1 MATKTTKVTQKR
13 KYVAENSSAP
23 QPKKAK
29 RDVLG
34 DVTAKFTSQ
43 DLESFEK
50 DDIVA
55 HVLALQKH
63 ITELSESQ
71 SPPKQPMSP
80 TPEQIKTK
88 VELSRSLMISGFKS
102 QMKVP
107 LRVVGILV
115 LIQHRMNRS

>member
-13 KYVAENSSAP
+13 KSVAENSGP
-23 QPKKAK
+23 EPKKTK

-50 DDIVA
+50 EDIVA

-63 ITELSESQ
+63 IKELSDLQ
-71 SPPKQPMSP
+71 SGAKQSVSL
-80 TPEQIKTK
+80 TPEEIKAK
-88 VELSRSLMISGFKS
+88 VTTCRSLMISGLKS

-107 LRVVGILV
+107 HRVVRRLG
-115 LIQHRMNRS
+115 LIQRQDE